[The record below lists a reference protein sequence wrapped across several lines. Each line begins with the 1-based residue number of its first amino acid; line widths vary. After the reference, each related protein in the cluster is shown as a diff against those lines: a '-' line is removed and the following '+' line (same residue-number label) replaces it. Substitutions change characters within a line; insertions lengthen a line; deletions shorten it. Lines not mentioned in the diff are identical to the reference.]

1 MIHVAALPLDTCFIC
16 LSTIVC
22 KFMSNCYFCILVIP
36 IKHWKCWIF
45 QRQLLSLYI
54 YCLFLKE
61 KHYYSTCSFRN
72 TFVILPHKHV
82 EYCRQCQ
89 LIIVRY
95 SYGNNSPWNSQ
106 MGYCYKRFH
115 STNLMWFHCMWLLC
129 DVLNC
134 HANRQFTNSVKKE
147 ATLVT
152 IKSYVSRLSSK

>member
-1 MIHVAALPLDTCFIC
+1 MIHVAALPLDTCFRC
-16 LSTIVC
+16 LSSIVC
-22 KFMSNCYFCILVIP
+22 NFMSNCYFCILVIP
-36 IKHWKCWIF
+36 IKHCKCWIF

-54 YCLFLKE
+54 YGLFFKE
-61 KHYYSTCSFRN
+61 KNYYSTCSFRI
-72 TFVILPHKHV
+72 TFVISPHKHV
-82 EYCRQCQ
+82 KYCRQCQ
-89 LIIVRY
+89 CIIVRY
-95 SYGNNSPWNSQ
+95 WYGNNSPWNSQ

-115 STNLMWFHCMWLLC
+115 SRNLMWFHCMWLLC